1 MLSLGRVNLR
11 VRSAEDCRQKLF
23 FLKVCGEDL
32 RCGIVTEGT
41 ALSLVLFQY
50 IRNGKSLKNNVWV
63 EFGTDF
69 FFFFLSFLC
78 TGIIY
83 AIDD

>member
-1 MLSLGRVNLR
+1 MLSLGRVNLE
-11 VRSAEDCRQKLF
+11 VKSAVDCRQQLF
-23 FLKVCGEDL
+23 FLKVWSEDL
-32 RCGIVTEGT
+32 SCWIDTKDT
-41 ALSLVLFQY
+41 AVSLVRFQY

-69 FFFFLSFLC
+69 FFLSFLC
-78 TGIIY
+78 TGIMH